1 MTNKADKNQKIGLIA
16 MLAVCAVLVFA
27 GDPIHNALSRNKE
40 AAKAALNDGS
50 YTSEI
55 TLGDGGK
62 SIVNMT
68 LEGGDVKELSWDVEN
83 ADGSLKSELSKS
95 GQYVM
100 TETGLKWHEQADLLS
115 KYVVDNNTDDK
126 LVLNDEGK
134 IDGEVDG
141 LSGVSIDIKDFKNG
155 VDDCFKQA
163 ASNS

>member
-1 MTNKADKNQKIGLIA
+1 MTNKADKKQRNALVA
-16 MLAVCAVLVFA
+16 MLAVCAILVFA
-27 GDPIHNALSRNKE
+27 GGPIQNALTRNKE
-40 AAKAALNDGS
+40 ASKAALNDGS

-55 TLGDGGK
+55 QHEDGSK

-68 LEGGDVKELSWDVEN
+68 LEGGDVKEVTWDVEN

-100 TETGLKWHEQADLLS
+100 TETGLKWHEQSELLS

-126 LVLNDEGK
+126 IVLNDEGK
-134 IDGEVDG
+134 INGDVDG

-155 VDDCFKQA
+155 VKECFDQA
-163 ASNS
+163 AANS

>member
-1 MTNKADKNQKIGLIA
+1 MTNKADKNQRIGLIA
-16 MLAVCAVLVFA
+16 MLAVCAILVFA
-27 GDPIHNALSRNKE
+27 GDPIYNALARNKE

-55 TLGDGGK
+55 ELEDGSK

-68 LEGGDVKELSWDVEN
+68 LEGGDVKNVSWDVEN
-83 ADGSLKSELSKS
+83 ADGSLKSDLSKA

-100 TETGLKWHEQADLLS
+100 TETGLKWHEQSELLS
-115 KYVVDNNTDDK
+115 KYVVDNNTDE
-126 LVLNDEGK
+126 NIAINEEGK
-134 IDGEVDG
+134 IDGEIDG

-155 VDDCFKQA
+155 IDDCFNQA